1 MIHYVHSTLIYN
13 SQKLSFNRGIDTK
26 NMWYIYTMDY
36 YAVVKNN
43 DFMKF
48 TANCMELENIILS
61 EVTQSQKSTHGIYSV
76 MSEY

>member
-1 MIHYVHSTLIYN
+1 MLHYVHSTLIYN